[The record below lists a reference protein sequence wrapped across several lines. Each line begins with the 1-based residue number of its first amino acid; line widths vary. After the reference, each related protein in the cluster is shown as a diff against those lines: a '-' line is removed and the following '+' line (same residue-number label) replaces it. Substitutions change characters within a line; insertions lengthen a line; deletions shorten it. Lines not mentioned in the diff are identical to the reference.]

1 MSGTLLKVVMLSLF
15 VFAGPIFAQDT
26 KPTPAETKPAPK
38 LPTDNSAF
46 ALVAAAKSAQMVAAM
61 YVVKG
66 SKDGEPT
73 AQLFH
78 VFGDAGDVTEY
89 WLITQKVKD
98 TEAPIGRKLVHL
110 IVYVDSKTMGPDGK
124 ELEKPEVKV
133 RAIRLAEVAID
144 N

>member
-15 VFAGPIFAQDT
+15 VFAGPVFAQDA
-26 KPTPAETKPAPK
+26 KPTPAETKPK
-38 LPTDNSAF
+38 LPADNSAF
-46 ALVAAAKSAQMVAAM
+46 ALAAAAKSAQMVAAL

-66 SKDGEPT
+66 SKDGDPT

-98 TEAPIGRKLVHL
+98 AEAPIGRKLVHL
-110 IVYVDSKTMGPDGK
+110 MVYVDSKTIGPDGK